1 MGWGFQKASVVAVQP
16 VISGVCPLFQVEG
29 ERKKKEEKKTP
40 SPHHLIFSRM
50 SEEFHQHWHQH
61 FSPHP
66 LMSPQY
72 NHLILWSLTRMSEEF
87 HRQVLS
93 TPVGAIPERMQV
105 QQRWPFLPGS
115 TSSTSLDLQLLQ
127 AVQPSCSQ
135 RGRGVPEQA
144 AATQDMATPAQI
156 QQ

>member
-66 LMSPQY
+66 LMSPP
-72 NHLILWSLTRMSEEF
+72 I
-87 HRQVLS
+87 
-93 TPVGAIPERMQV
+93 
-105 QQRWPFLPGS
+105 
-115 TSSTSLDLQLLQ
+115 
-127 AVQPSCSQ
+127 QPPHFVVFDENV
-135 RGRGVPEQA
+135 RGVPS
-144 AATQDMATPAQI
+144 PSVI
-156 QQ
+156 NSSWGNS